1 MQKPVDLI
9 IDIETLG
16 TEPGATILEIGA
28 WSGAYGLNLLIDPN
42 SHPGKIELGT
52 MLWWATVPDKAAKEN
67 VFGENE
73 KRYTLEAAI
82 IRLNEFIEKI
92 NPDYFWGNSPD
103 FDFGHLAY
111 WYKYFNKPIP
121 WKYYQLRDVRTAK
134 DFLTQEKLDEL
145 KARAPVSIGS
155 CSHMAE
161 FDAHYEALIVRTVR
175 EKIELLK

>member
-1 MQKPVDLI
+1 MTKPVDLI

-28 WSGAYGLNLLIDPN
+28 WSGANGLNLLIDPN
-42 SHPGKIELGT
+42 SHQGKIELGT

-73 KRYTLEAAI
+73 KRLTLEAAI
-82 IRLNEFIEKI
+82 DRLNQFIEEI
-92 NPDYFWGNSPD
+92 EPDYFWGNSPD

-111 WYKYFNKPIP
+111 WYKHFNKKIP
-121 WKYYQLRDVRTAK
+121 WKYYQLRDVRTIK

-145 KARAPVSIGS
+145 KARAPVRVGG
-155 CSHMAE
+155 CLHMADC
-161 FDAHYEALIVRTVR
+161 DARYEALIVQTVR
-175 EKIELLK
+175 QKIELLK